1 MLKYV
6 IDSKRNDFQQKKTVS
21 GSISYEEERSQLDFD
36 EVVRQNQQKYK
47 GETKLTNEQVLR
59 LKSSDCEKL
68 HLCKVLDNIAREEGE
83 DRPNISQLLAWA
95 KGDTIMCLE
104 KFVLMSYVSQKRQPP
119 KTNSLAQERE
129 RPRQRPLSSEQR
141 REKTL
146 SNVPSTS
153 EGWRW

>member
-1 MLKYV
+1 M
-6 IDSKRNDFQQKKTVS
+6 IM
-21 GSISYEEERSQLDFD
+21 E
-36 EVVRQNQQKYK
+36 
-47 GETKLTNEQVLR
+47 NEQILR
-59 LKSSDCEKL
+59 LISNGCGKL
-68 HLCKVLDNIAREEGE
+68 HPSIKVLDNIAREEGE

-95 KGDTIMCLE
+95 KGDKIMCLE